1 MDSYKKITMKERRGH
16 LSNKE
21 SQNNTQQE
29 NKKMIIIDGN
39 SLLNRAFYALP
50 PLKTRDGR
58 HTNAIYGF
66 LTMTFRML
74 EEYNPGYFAVAFDLR
89 KPTFRHK
96 EFKEY
101 KAGRKKMP
109 PELREQIQPLKDIL
123 DALNVYRIEVEGF
136 EADDIIGTVVT
147 QGEEQGFET
156 LVVTGDKDALQLA
169 SNTTKIIFTKR
180 GISNIEIY
188 DADKVKEETGV
199 SPKTFIDLKGL
210 MGDSSDNI
218 PGIPGVG
225 EKTALKLLLEFGSV
239 ENLIANIDQISG
251 DKLREKVEKN
261 QEKAVLSKRL
271 ATIVRYMPMDIDFSQ
286 LKRRKIH
293 REEAVKAFKDYEF
306 HSLMKKIRAEEDSA
320 PEDEVAKA
328 LEGTSEDLKDTN
340 VIKVQDQDSFK
351 NLQKAL
357 NHYLKNCKELG
368 IFTLTKEEAL
378 TKDEILAL
386 SLMTKEKDIY
396 LMDLERF
403 SPELREEFWRWFK
416 TLTESDE
423 IGFIAHN
430 IKNEILH
437 LKNHGINL
445 QQIGFDTMIGEYLI
459 NPNKSGYDLEDL
471 VLEYTGINIKSKESF
486 LGKGKKQISF
496 EELDREDFSSYLKD
510 RVQHLFSLK
519 TAMEEKFQE
528 YHLEELHQEVEMP
541 LVEVLAGMEYHGILA
556 DKELLQELQKKYEEK
571 IDNLTKTIYNL
582 AGESFNINSPKQLGT
597 ILFDKLELPPIK
609 KTKTGYSTNV
619 DVLEKLKDKHEII
632 EKILEYRQIT
642 KLKNTYID
650 GLLKIINP
658 TTQRIHS
665 HFMQTVA
672 STGRISSTE
681 PNLQNIPIRLEMGRQ
696 LRKVFIA
703 KEDATFIAADYS
715 QIELRVLAHMSEDEN
730 LINSFLRDEDIHT
743 RTAAEIFDVEFN
755 EVTSEMRSNAK
766 AVNFGIVYGISDYGL
781 SENLGISRKKAQ
793 DYIDNYFRK
802 YPGVKSYM
810 DKTVEF
816 AKDQGYVI
824 TLLNRRRYLP
834 DIHARNFNL
843 RSFAERTAMNTPIQ
857 GSAADIIKIAMIQV
871 FKKLEEQQLKANLL
885 LQVHDEL
892 IVETPEN
899 EIDQVR
905 AIIRSSMEEAMDL
918 KVPLKIDMSQGKS
931 WYDLK

>member
-1 MDSYKKITMKERRGH
+1 MSKTEKE
-16 LSNKE
+16 
-21 SQNNTQQE
+21 NTEKTE

-50 PLKTRDGR
+50 PLKTKDGR
-58 HTNAIYGF
+58 YTNAMYGF

-74 EEYNPGYFAVAFDLR
+74 EEHDPSYFAVAFDLK

-109 PELREQIQPLKDIL
+109 PELRQQIEPLKEIL
-123 DALNVYRIEVEGF
+123 DALNVYRIEIEGF

-169 SNTTKIIFTKR
+169 SDQTKIVFTKR

-199 SPKTFIDLKGL
+199 TPKTFIDLKGL

-225 EKTALKLLLEFGSV
+225 AKTALKLLQEFGSV
-239 ENLIANIDQISG
+239 ENLIGNIDRISG
-251 DKLREKVEKN
+251 DKLREKVDKN
-261 QEKAVLSKRL
+261 QEKAMLSKRL
-271 ATIVRYMPMDIDFSQ
+271 ATIVRTMPMDIDFTK
-286 LKRRKIH
+286 LKRRKIQ
-293 REEAVKAFKDYEF
+293 REKAVAAFKDYEF
-306 HSLMKKIRAEEDSA
+306 HSLMKKIREEDDIPFEEEKTNAPDFAEKSA
-320 PEDEVAKA
+320 KEPTVVQVKEKKGVDELREEINKY
-328 LEGTSEDLKDTN
+328 LETR
-340 VIKVQDQDSFK
+340 
-351 NLQKAL
+351 
-357 NHYLKNCKELG
+357 KELG
-368 IFTLTKEEAL
+368 IFSLAKGEAL
-378 TKDEILAL
+378 TRDEILAMGL
-386 SLMTKEKDIY
+386 LTKENTLYVI
-396 LMDLERF
+396 
-403 SPELREEFWRWFK
+403 ELKAFESGLKEDFWQWFK
-416 TLTESDE
+416 DVVEKQ
-423 IGFIAHN
+423 GGHFVAHN
-430 IKNEILH
+430 MKNEILH
-437 LKNHGINL
+437 LMNHNIRL
-445 QQIGFDTMIGEYLI
+445 KQVAFDTMITEYLI

-471 VLEYTGINIKSKESF
+471 VLEYIGDNIKSREIL
-486 LGKGKKQISF
+486 LGKGKKQIAF
-496 EELDREDFSSYLKD
+496 EDLEEKEFVSYVTD
-510 RVQHLFSLK
+510 RVKYLFSLK
-519 TAMEEKFQE
+519 EMMEEKIEEYDLKDLQE
-528 YHLEELHQEVEMP
+528 KVELP
-541 LVEVLAGMEYHGILA
+541 LIEVLAGMEYQGVLA
-556 DKELLQELQKKYEEK
+556 DRELLSELQEKYEEK
-571 IDNLTKTIYNL
+571 IDKLTKTIYNL
-582 AGESFNINSPKQLGT
+582 AGESFNINSPKQLGN
-597 ILFDKLELPPIK
+597 ILFDKLNLPPIK

-619 DVLEKLKDKHEII
+619 EVLEKLKDKHEII
-632 EKILEYRQIT
+632 ERILEYRQIT

-658 TTQRIHS
+658 STKRIHS

-696 LRKVFIA
+696 LRKVFVA
-703 KEDATFIAADYS
+703 GEGAFLIAADYS
-715 QIELRVLAHMSEDEN
+715 QIELRVLAHMSGDEN

-755 EVTSEMRSNAK
+755 EVTAEMRSNAK

-793 DYIDNYFRK
+793 TYIDNYFKK
-802 YPGVKSYM
+802 YPKVKTYM
-810 DKTVEF
+810 DNRVAF
-816 AKDQGYVI
+816 AKEQGYVT

-871 FKKLEEQQLKANLL
+871 FKKLEEQGLEAKLI

-892 IVETPEN
+892 IVESPEK
-899 EIDQVR
+899 EIDQVKT
-905 AIIRSSMEEAMDL
+905 IIRSSMEEAMEL
-918 KVPLKIDMSQGKS
+918 KVHLKIDMSQGKN

>member
-1 MDSYKKITMKERRGH
+1 
-16 LSNKE
+16 LSNR
-21 SQNNTQQE
+21 NNQDHIQQE
-29 NKKMIIIDGN
+29 NNKMIIIDGN

-74 EEYNPGYFAVAFDLR
+74 EEYNPGYFAVAFDLK

-109 PELREQIQPLKDIL
+109 PELREQIQPLKEIL
-123 DALNVYRIEVEGF
+123 DALNVYRIEIEGF

-147 QGEEQGFET
+147 QGEERGLET

-169 SNTTKIIFTKR
+169 SDTTKIIFTKR

-199 SPKTFIDLKGL
+199 TPKNFIDLKGL

-225 EKTALKLLLEFGSV
+225 EKTALKLLLEFGTV
-239 ENLIANIDQISG
+239 ENLIANIDKISG
-251 DKLREKVEKN
+251 DKLREKVENN
-261 QEKAVLSKRL
+261 QEKAILSKRL

-286 LKRRKIH
+286 LKRKRIH
-293 REEAVKAFKDYEF
+293 LDEAVKAFKDYEF
-306 HSLMKKIRAEEDSA
+306 HSLMKKIRSEEDSSV
-320 PEDEVAKA
+320 EDEVTKA
-328 LEGTSEDLKDTN
+328 LEGSVKPQEEYTAVEIRDEKGIEELKQSLEKDLKDS
-340 VIKVQDQDSFK
+340 KK
-351 NLQKAL
+351 
-357 NHYLKNCKELG
+357 LG
-368 IFTLTKEEAL
+368 IFTLTNGEAL
-378 TKDEILAL
+378 TEDEILAV
-386 SLMTKEKDIY
+386 SLVTKSNNIYIIDLKEFDPKVKDMFWTWFKDITKQGQ
-396 LMDLERF
+396 L
-403 SPELREEFWRWFK
+403 
-416 TLTESDE
+416 
-423 IGFIAHN
+423 GFVAHN
-430 IKNEILH
+430 IKNDILH

-445 QQIGFDTMIGEYLI
+445 SNVAFDTMIAEYLI

-471 VLEYTGINIKSKESF
+471 VLEYAGANIKSKEAF

-496 EELDREDFSSYLKD
+496 QELEQEDFSSYLKD
-510 RVQHLFSLK
+510 RVKYLFSLK
-519 TAMEEKFQE
+519 TSMEQKLQE
-528 YHLEELHQEVEMP
+528 YKLEDLQKNVEIP
-541 LVEVLAGMEYHGILA
+541 LIEVLAGMEYQGISA
-556 DKELLQELQKKYEEK
+556 DKELLQELQEKYEEK

-582 AGESFNINSPKQLGT
+582 AGEEFNINSPKQLGT
-597 ILFDKLELPPIK
+597 ILFDKLDLPPIK

-619 DVLEKLKDKHEII
+619 EVLEKLKNKHDII
-632 EKILEYRQIT
+632 DKILEYRQIT

-658 TTQRIHS
+658 TTKRIHS

-696 LRKVFIA
+696 LRKVFVA
-703 KEDATFIAADYS
+703 KDQAIFIAADYS
-715 QIELRVLAHMSEDEN
+715 QIELRVLAHMSKDEN

-743 RTAAEIFDVEFN
+743 RTAAEIFDVDFN
-755 EVTSEMRSNAK
+755 EVNSDMRSNAK
-766 AVNFGIVYGISDYGL
+766 AVNFGIVYGIGDYGL

-802 YPGVKSYM
+802 YPGVKAYM

-816 AKDQGYVI
+816 AKEKGYVT

-871 FKKLEEQQLKANLL
+871 YKKLEEQKLQAKLL

-892 IVETPEN
+892 IVEAPEK
-899 EIDQVR
+899 EADQVR
-905 AIIRSSMEEAMDL
+905 VIIRSSMEEAMDL

>member
-1 MDSYKKITMKERRGH
+1 
-16 LSNKE
+16 
-21 SQNNTQQE
+21 
-29 NKKMIIIDGN
+29 MIIIDGN

-50 PLKTRDGR
+50 PLKTKDGR

-74 EEYNPGYFAVAFDLR
+74 EEHDPSYLAVAFDLK

-96 EFKEY
+96 EYKDY

-109 PELREQIQPLKDIL
+109 PELRQQIEPLKDIL
-123 DALNVYRIEVEGF
+123 DALNVYRIEIEGF

-147 QGEEQGFET
+147 QGEEQGIET

-169 SNTTKIIFTKR
+169 SQTTKIVFTKR

-225 EKTALKLLLEFGSV
+225 EKTALKLLQEFGSV
-239 ENLIANIDQISG
+239 ENLIANMDQISG
-251 DKLREKVEKN
+251 EKLREKVEKN

-271 ATIVRYMPMDIDFSQ
+271 ATIVRTMPMDIDFSK

-293 REEAVKAFKDYEF
+293 REEAVAAFKDYEF
-306 HSLMKKIRAEEDSA
+306 HSLMKKIREDEDSA
-320 PEDEVAKA
+320 GEEDGIKA
-328 LEGTSEDLKDTN
+328 LKEVSNTSRDLWVLQVKEDKN
-340 VIKVQDQDSFK
+340 FK
-351 NLQKAL
+351 QLQKGI
-357 NHYLKNCKELG
+357 NEYLKTSKELG
-368 IFTLTKEEAL
+368 IFSFTKGEAL
-378 TKDEILAL
+378 TKDDILAL
-386 SLMTKEKDIY
+386 SMVTKENKLYVI
-396 LMDLERF
+396 DLQALD
-403 SPELREEFWRWFK
+403 SELKEAFWQWFRD
-416 TLTESDE
+416 LTNKEDV
-423 IGFIAHN
+423 GFVAHN
-430 IKNEILH
+430 MKKEILH
-437 LKNHGINL
+437 LKNHSINL
-445 QQIGFDTMIGEYLI
+445 NYVVFDTMIAEYLI

-471 VLEYTGINIKSKESF
+471 VLEYTGANIKSKETF
-486 LGKGKKQISF
+486 LGKGKKQVSF
-496 EELDREDFSSYLKD
+496 TDLEESEFVSYLTD
-510 RVQHLFSLK
+510 RVQYLFSLK
-519 TAMEEKFQE
+519 ELMEEKIEEYDLKELQE
-528 YHLEELHQEVEMP
+528 TVEVP
-541 LVEVLAGMEYHGILA
+541 LIEVLAGMEYQGILA
-556 DKELLQELQKKYEEK
+556 DRELLLELQEKYEEK
-571 IDNLTKTIYNL
+571 IDKLTKTIYNL
-582 AGESFNINSPKQLGT
+582 AGESFNINSPKQLGN
-597 ILFDKLELPPIK
+597 ILFDKLDLPPIK

-619 DVLEKLKDKHEII
+619 EVLEKLKDKHEII

-658 TTQRIHS
+658 STKRIHS

-696 LRKVFIA
+696 LRKVFVA
-703 KEDATFIAADYS
+703 KEGASFIAADYS
-715 QIELRVLAHMSEDEN
+715 QIELRVLAHMSGDEN
-730 LINSFLRDEDIHT
+730 LINAFLRDEDIHT
-743 RTAAEIFDVEFN
+743 RTAAEIFDVDFN
-755 EVTSEMRSNAK
+755 EVTSQMRSNAK

-793 DYIDNYFRK
+793 KYIDNYFKK
-802 YPGVKSYM
+802 YPKVKSYM
-810 DKTVEF
+810 DSTVAF
-816 AKDQGYVI
+816 AKEKGYVT

-871 FKKLEEQQLKANLL
+871 YKKLEEQNMEANLL

-892 IVETPEN
+892 IVEAPEK
-899 EIDQVR
+899 EVDQVKE
-905 AIIRSSMEEAMDL
+905 IIRSSMEEAMEL
-918 KVPLKIDMSQGKS
+918 KVHLKIDMSQGKS